1 MTGRPRRVEI
11 DRLVVHAGAL
21 SGMEVLGLADLVAE
35 ELQLRLAG
43 LDRDRGQG
51 GAGGRGPAPRIEA
64 APTPAPTP
72 VRQLAR
78 HVASQ
83 VAAVIETTP
92 STPAAARGSRR
103 G

>member
-1 MTGRPRRVEI
+1 VTGRRRRVEI

-21 SGMEVLGLADLVAE
+21 SGMEALGLADLVAE
-35 ELQLRLAG
+35 ELQSRLSG
-43 LDRDRGQG
+43 LDGDKGRDEAR
-51 GAGGRGPAPRIEA
+51 GRGLTPRIEPV
-64 APTPAPTP
+64 PTPAPTP

-78 HVASQ
+78 LVASQ

-92 STPAAARGSRR
+92 STPTTARGSRR